1 MGIISKYPLQYA
13 HSFWQSQSHYC
24 FVPTIMDVDVDHL
37 DSLRVSLIGNK
48 DLKYK
53 LSHDASFI
61 DRLINVISDNLTNI
75 HDNHSLIDQLIIA
88 KFLIKFDKGKAISKT
103 QLEELNNICVKLV
116 DYFLKELIHTHTVPN
131 YMLITT
137 VIDLLNLISIPCK
150 MKELTKLILVLL
162 QINEPQLQ
170 EAALTLIPIVLDQE
184 NEQILIQN
192 LLKRLDYECKP
203 IPIEPQTGLSDYESI
218 NLSLI
223 FKLLLNLNYCLNES
237 NVQLFLLT
245 DNIKTS
251 LEAVIKYNNNLL
263 NLNIINFLNLFND
276 KLDLSKLIELIEF
289 NKFSINSFKTL
300 SHNLIRDPSL
310 IDELIKVKIDL
321 KLTDFLTNS
330 VGENLNLN
338 HLIKTNI
345 SDSLLLISLLTANN
359 EELRLNFI
367 KNKFNFRSLIFKL
380 ISYYNYSLKQLV
392 VAIKKRDTKKINKI
406 ISLVNSPLFLNC
418 LNLIRSLSRSITLL
432 RTFFIECNIIEHL
445 IEILKLIE
453 VLLIEQQNN
462 NKLVILSIVAN
473 LILDFSS
480 FRYSL
485 ISNEEFF
492 NTLLLIYKNN
502 QDDTK
507 ILNSINKEQINLVFL
522 QIIKNLMYNE
532 NEDNKIKLID
542 KYFSLGIFTPYL
554 QYGSTPLSK
563 STLSEDTEIHN
574 LRLKQKLIM
583 FDILRN
589 LSSNSNYFNEI
600 LSEFVGSK
608 LKINWDKLL
617 IMNITNLKLFNPQL
631 TKFNNFNLINLM
643 KDENYVSLILSIN
656 YIENH
661 KFLNN
666 STIHLNHLLV
676 KIWLKFLKLNASSY
690 KLSSSD
696 KTIISNNLNAIKL
709 SIIWILIN
717 LTWQNNSFNIKLYDS
732 IENNNMG
739 TYDDEDYNNKEARSQ
754 VNNKFHLNQE
764 TSKFKNLSDPLKRAT
779 FLKKIGFINVLN
791 TLNDNLKNELNKESN
806 EFFMLND
813 LIEKIRTLLYQFDN
827 LLNPDE
833 AKNREQD
840 EPMDEDAILRL
851 SNSYLDMYHSSDVNL
866 SLRFQ
871 MSMTSMTPVVP
882 PSRENVN
889 RGGEGFGYD
898 SDDYLDAEGTVDD
911 NVQIEEEDEEEEQE
925 QEQEQTNQNTS
936 STNNEDEDS
945 EPENYWIG

>member
-1 MGIISKYPLQYA
+1 
-13 HSFWQSQSHYC
+13 
-24 FVPTIMDVDVDHL
+24 MDVDVDHL

-53 LSHDASFI
+53 LSHDATFI
-61 DRLINVISDNLTNI
+61 DRLISTISDNLTNI
-75 HDNHSLIDQLIIA
+75 HDNQSLIDQLIIV
-88 KFLIKFDKGKAISKT
+88 KFLIKFDKGKAISKA
-103 QLEELNNICVKLV
+103 QLEALNNICIKIV
-116 DYFLKELIHTHTVPN
+116 DYFLRELVQSHTVPN

-137 VIDLLNLISIPCK
+137 VIDLLNLISIPSK
-150 MKELTKLILVLL
+150 LKELGELILVLL
-162 QINEPQLQ
+162 QINELELQ
-170 EAALTLIPIVLDQE
+170 EAALSLIPIVLDQE

-203 IPIEPQTGLSDYESI
+203 IPIEPQTGLADYESI

-237 NVQLFLLT
+237 NVQSFLLS

-276 KLDLSKLIELIEF
+276 KLNLSKLIELIEF
-289 NKFSINSFKTL
+289 NNFSINSFKTL

-321 KLTDFLTNS
+321 KLTDFLTSS

-392 VAIKKRDTKKINKI
+392 VAIKKKDTKKINKI
-406 ISLVNSPLFLNC
+406 ISLVNSLLFLNC

-445 IEILKLIE
+445 IETLKLIE
-453 VLLIEQQNN
+453 VLMIEQQNS

-502 QDDTK
+502 QDDK
-507 ILNSINKEQINLVFL
+507 NILNSINKEQINLVFL

-542 KYFSLGIFTPYL
+542 KYFNLEIFTPYL

-676 KIWLKFLKLNASSY
+676 KIWLKFLKLNANSY

-732 IENNNMG
+732 IENNNVG
-739 TYDDEDYNNKEARSQ
+739 TNDGEDYNKESGSQ

-791 TLNDNLKNELNKESN
+791 TLNDNLKTELNKESN

-898 SDDYLDAEGTVDD
+898 SDDYLDAEGAVDD
-911 NVQIEEEDEEEEQE
+911 NVQIEEEDEEEDQE
-925 QEQEQTNQNTS
+925 DQEQTNQNTS

>member
-1 MGIISKYPLQYA
+1 
-13 HSFWQSQSHYC
+13 
-24 FVPTIMDVDVDHL
+24 MDVDVDHL

-61 DRLINVISDNLTNI
+61 DRLINIISDNLTNI
-75 HDNHSLIDQLIIA
+75 HDNQSLIDQLIIV
-88 KFLIKFDKGKAISKT
+88 KFLIKFDKGKAISKA

-116 DYFLKELIHTHTVPN
+116 DYFLKELVHTHTVPN

-150 MKELTKLILVLL
+150 LKELGELILVLL
-162 QINEPQLQ
+162 QINEPELQ

-542 KYFSLGIFTPYL
+542 KYFSLEIFTPYL

-717 LTWQNNSFNIKLYDS
+717 LTWQNNSFNIKLYDA

-898 SDDYLDAEGTVDD
+898 SDDYLDAEGAVDD
-911 NVQIEEEDEEEEQE
+911 NVQIEEEDEEEEDEEEQE